1 LFQNEDE
8 PEPAKRR
15 TFFDSI
21 MEACFFDDWGN
32 EDAIL
37 DHILGITRTRANSRV
52 PDNNVG
58 HSQNMGSVKMAS
70 QKA

>member
-1 LFQNEDE
+1 MFQNEDE

-15 TFFDSI
+15 TFLDSI
-21 MEACFFDDWGN
+21 MEACFFYDWGN

-37 DHILGITRTRANSRV
+37 EHILGITRNGANSRV

-58 HSQNMGSVKMAS
+58 RSQNVVSIKMAG